1 MNILK
6 TRCCCENNAEI
17 GNQILKPGE
26 KEDFRAKV
34 WKITHSI
41 PRGRVATYGQ
51 IARLA
56 DHANQARLV
65 GRIMS
70 QLPTGSNLPW
80 HRVLNAQGRISS
92 PGGKT
97 QQLRLADEGIILVNG
112 RVNLKLYQ
120 WEI

>member
-1 MNILK
+1 LK
-6 TRCCCENNAEI
+6 TE
-17 GNQILKPGE
+17 E

-34 WKITHSI
+34 WQIIHAI

-56 DHANQARLV
+56 DHPNQARLV
-65 GRIMS
+65 GKILS

-92 PGGKT
+92 PGGET
-97 QQLRLADEGIILVNG
+97 QKIRLAAEDIILVNG
-112 RVNLKLYQ
+112 RVNLKFYQ
-120 WEI
+120 WDID

>member
-1 MNILK
+1 V
-6 TRCCCENNAEI
+6 
-17 GNQILKPGE
+17 KPEE
-26 KEDFRAKV
+26 KHDFQAKV

-70 QLPTGSNLPW
+70 QLPAGSKLPW

-92 PGGKT
+92 PGGKS
-97 QQLRLADEGIILVNG
+97 QQLRLADEGIILVNS

-120 WEI
+120 WET